1 MALSGDFFTVE
12 SLGTLAGATTATL
25 AIANTSQYLFNF
37 NPRWLALAVAE
48 FICLGMVAVL
58 QIDGAAL
65 GAAPYFIA
73 FLNGF
78 LVFCSAAGLT
88 GLGHEVGR
96 GGGAARDWPGG
107 RRGFWT
113 PWF

>member
-1 MALSGDFFTVE
+1 MQGDFFTVE
-12 SLGTLAGATTATL
+12 SLGTLAGASAATL
-25 AIANTSQYLFNF
+25 AVANTIQYISNV

-48 FICLGMVAVL
+48 FICLGLVVVL
-58 QIDGAAL
+58 QIDGAV
-65 GAAPYFIA
+65 AAAVTPYFVA
-73 FLNGF
+73 LLNGF

-88 GLGHEVGR
+88 VVGGKTRR
-96 GGGAARDWPGG
+96 GGGTKRLGPGE